1 MPAKVPA
8 LISLSLL
15 LRGGMRSEVVEV
27 VLRCLLWVG
36 VLERIFLNQ
45 KSGSYLFVPTE
56 TAAATSLRI
65 LGLMMS

>member
-1 MPAKVPA
+1 MPA

-36 VLERIFLNQ
+36 VLERILIFLNQ